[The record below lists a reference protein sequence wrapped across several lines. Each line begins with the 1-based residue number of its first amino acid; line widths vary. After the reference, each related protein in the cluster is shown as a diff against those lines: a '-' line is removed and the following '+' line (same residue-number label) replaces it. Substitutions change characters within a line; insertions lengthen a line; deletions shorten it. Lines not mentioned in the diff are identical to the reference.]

1 MMMHHGENGKML
13 IGSFWRNKRVFLTG
27 QTGFKGSWLSIILS
41 NLDAH
46 VKGYA
51 LEPKKSNNLYDLA
64 KLENKIIS
72 DFGDIRDF
80 DYLKKSILS
89 FDPEIVI
96 HLAAQPI
103 VIDSYLK
110 PFETYQTNF
119 LGTLNLLEILRES
132 KGVKSIV
139 NVTTDKCYENVESLN
154 GYKETD
160 RLGGVDP
167 YSNSKTC
174 SEFVTNA
181 YFKSFFSKKNIGIST
196 ARSGNVIGGG
206 DWGNYRLIPDVIEAF
221 NKNKLLKIR
230 NPYSIRPWQHVLE
243 PLSGYMLLA
252 EKMYKDPLH
261 YSQSWNFGPYDKN
274 FKSVHWIINQ
284 IEKSWKNSD
293 WVIEDNNKFSE
304 TNVLKLDISKATSL
318 LGWKPKWD
326 LIKTLDLTVNWYK
339 NWLSD
344 QDVLNCCLSQINE
357 YFGKKI

>member
-1 MMMHHGENGKML
+1 MLHHGENGKML
-13 IGSFWRNKRVFLTG
+13 LKNFWKNKRVFLTG

-41 NLDAH
+41 NLNAE
-46 VKGYA
+46 VKGFA
-51 LEPKKSNNLYDLA
+51 LEPKKNNNLYNLA
-64 KLENKIIS
+64 NLENKIIS

-80 DYLKKSILS
+80 ESLKKSILS
-89 FDPEIVI
+89 FEPEIVI

-160 RLGGVDP
+160 QLGGLDP

-174 SEFVTNA
+174 SEFLTNA
-181 YFKSFFSKKNIGIST
+181 YRKSFFSKKNIGIST

-206 DWGNYRLIPDVIEAF
+206 DWGNYRLVPDVIEAF
-221 NKNKLLKIR
+221 SKNELLKIR
-230 NPYSIRPWQHVLE
+230 NPHSIRPWQHVIE
-243 PLSGYMLLA
+243 PLSGYLLLA
-252 EKMYKDPLH
+252 EKMYLDPL
-261 YSQSWNFGPYDKN
+261 YFSQSWNFGPNDKN
-274 FKSVHWIINQ
+274 LKSVHWIINQ
-284 IEKSWKNSD
+284 IEKYWKNPH
-293 WVIEDNNKFSE
+293 WIVEDNNKFTE
-304 TNVLKLDISKATSL
+304 TNILKLDISKSNSL
-318 LGWKPKWD
+318 LGWNPKWD
-326 LIKTLDLTVNWYK
+326 LNKTLDLTVSWYK
-339 NWLSD
+339 SWLSD
-344 QDVLNCCLSQINE
+344 QDVFNSCLLQINE